1 MPDLKSL
8 TIAISP
14 CPNDSYI
21 FGAWV
26 LGLTGDIEGYRSRF
40 FWSDVEALNEK
51 AEHQEF
57 DVVKVSAVQALK
69 LEESYHILKCGAAFG
84 LEHGPKLV
92 CLKEKTRGAP
102 GRCLKGKFQRIGVPG
117 LKTTA
122 FWLLKAALE
131 YEFEP
136 VPMLFDQIPLA
147 VLKQKVDAGLVIHET
162 ALVYQQYGL
171 DLVLD
176 LGKWWQ
182 ARTGNLPLPLG
193 LIVARKTLASANQKL
208 ILSVQEKIESSIRFA
223 RSRTQSV
230 WPFIKSLAQEMDDR
244 VIEEH
249 IDAYVN
255 KYSLEMGEAGEQALL
270 HLRKLIEG

>member
-1 MPDLKSL
+1 MKSL

-26 LGLTGDIEGYRSRF
+26 LGLTEDIEGYRSRF
-40 FWSDVEALNEK
+40 FWHDVEALNEE
-51 AEHQEF
+51 AENQRF

-69 LEESYHILKCGAAFG
+69 LEASYHILKCGGAFG

-92 CLKEKTRGAP
+92 SLKEKIRQAH

-122 FWLLKAALE
+122 FLLLKSALK

-136 VPMLFDQIPLA
+136 VPMLFDQIVEA

-162 ALVYQQYGL
+162 ALVYEQYGL

-193 LIVARKTLASANQKL
+193 LIIARKTLASANQKL

-270 HLRKLIEG
+270 HLRRLIEG